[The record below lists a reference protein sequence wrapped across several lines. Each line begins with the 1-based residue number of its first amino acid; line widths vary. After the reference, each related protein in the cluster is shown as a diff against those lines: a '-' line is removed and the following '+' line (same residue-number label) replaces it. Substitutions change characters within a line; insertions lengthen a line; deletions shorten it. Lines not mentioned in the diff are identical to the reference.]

1 VWGRL
6 GILKRI
12 HPELKRSQIDQA
24 LRHTVRPAFKHTL
37 TNPVAVQLRTTKRTA
52 ITVTQQWRWHKV
64 LLCSQPHLLFMLIHL
79 PFLCCKTSKASKDYD
94 KRKTDTELM
103 DLAPAALVKLN
114 SEKLMGD
121 VSKLTIKEICAL
133 HLVSLAHCTRQRRC
147 SSPAWRDASVR
158 NQVFSLRLPVHLL
171 QL

>member
-1 VWGRL
+1 
-6 GILKRI
+6 
-12 HPELKRSQIDQA
+12 
-24 LRHTVRPAFKHTL
+24 
-37 TNPVAVQLRTTKRTA
+37 
-52 ITVTQQWRWHKV
+52 
-64 LLCSQPHLLFMLIHL
+64 MLIHL

-133 HLVSLAHCTRQRRC
+133 SFSFFGTLYKTKAVLVSGLEGRIGAQPGVLIAAAGAPAPAMIAFLMKRLLLRGRRATGRWEKERWGGARR
-147 SSPAWRDASVR
+147 SER
-158 NQVFSLRLPVHLL
+158 
-171 QL
+171 